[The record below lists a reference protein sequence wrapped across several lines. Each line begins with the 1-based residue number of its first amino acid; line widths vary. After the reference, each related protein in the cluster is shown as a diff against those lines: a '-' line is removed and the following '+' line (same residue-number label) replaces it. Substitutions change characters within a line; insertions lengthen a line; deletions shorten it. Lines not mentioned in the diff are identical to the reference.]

1 VTTAN
6 GRAFT
11 QIVIVLETPRLILRH
26 YVTADVDALSEVL
39 CDRENMRYYPN
50 PFVRADVEAWIE
62 KNLRRYREHGL
73 GRWAL
78 VLKADRKFAGDCGLV
93 HQQVDGATEVEVGYA
108 LARNY
113 QGQGLA
119 TEAAR
124 ACLDYAFSDLGLQRV
139 ISLIRPEN
147 LPSRRVAER
156 NGMSV
161 EKETIFVGLP
171 HLVYVAQK

>member
-1 VTTAN
+1 M
-6 GRAFT
+6 
-11 QIVIVLETPRLILRH
+11 IVLETPRLILRH
-26 YVTADVDALSEVL
+26 LVPEDVDALSEVL

-50 PFVRADVEAWIE
+50 PFARADVEAWIE
-62 KNLRRYREHGL
+62 KTLRRYRDDGIGL
-73 GRWAL
+73 WAL
-78 VLKADRKFAGDCGLV
+78 ILKASHKKAGHQFAGDCGLMLQ
-93 HQQVDGATEVEVGYA
+93 HVDGVIETEVGYH
-108 LARNY
+108 LARHH

-124 ACLDYAFSDLGLQRV
+124 ACLDHAFSTLGRQRV

-147 LPSRRVAER
+147 VPSRRVAER

-161 EKETIFVGLP
+161 EKETMFVELP

>member
-1 VTTAN
+1 
-6 GRAFT
+6 
-11 QIVIVLETPRLILRH
+11 VIVLETPRLILRH
-26 YVTADVDALSEVL
+26 YVPEDVDDLSEVL

-50 PFVRADVEAWIE
+50 PFARADVAAWIE
-62 KNLRRYREHGL
+62 KCLRRYREDGIGL
-73 GRWAL
+73 WAL
-78 VLKADRKFAGDCGLV
+78 ILKADHQFVGDCGLAL
-93 HQQVDGATEVEVGYA
+93 QQVDGVIETEVGYH
-108 LARNY
+108 LARRH

-124 ACLDYAFSDLGLQRV
+124 ACLDYASSNLGLQRV

>member
-1 VTTAN
+1 
-6 GRAFT
+6 
-11 QIVIVLETPRLILRH
+11 
-26 YVTADVDALSEVL
+26 
-39 CDRENMRYYPN
+39 
-50 PFVRADVEAWIE
+50 
-62 KNLRRYREHGL
+62 
-73 GRWAL
+73 
-78 VLKADRKFAGDCGLV
+78 
-93 HQQVDGATEVEVGYA
+93 
-108 LARNY
+108 
-113 QGQGLA
+113 LA

-124 ACLDYAFSDLGLQRV
+124 ACLDYAFSNLGLQRV

>member
-1 VTTAN
+1 M
-6 GRAFT
+6 
-11 QIVIVLETPRLILRH
+11 IVLETPRLILRQF
-26 YVTADVDALSEVL
+26 VPEDVDALSEVL

-50 PFVRADVEAWIE
+50 PFARPDVEAWIE
-62 KNLRRYREHGL
+62 KTLRRYRDDGI
-73 GRWAL
+73 GFWAL
-78 VLKADRKFAGDCGLV
+78 ILKASRQFAGDCGLMLQ
-93 HQQVDGATEVEVGYA
+93 HVDGVIETEVGYH
-108 LARNY
+108 LARRH

-124 ACLDYAFSDLGLQRV
+124 ACLDHAFSTLGLERV

>member
-1 VTTAN
+1 M
-6 GRAFT
+6 
-11 QIVIVLETPRLILRH
+11 IVLETPRLLLRH
-26 YVTADVDALSEVL
+26 YVPADADALSEVL

-50 PFVRADVEAWIE
+50 PFERADVEAWIE
-62 KNLRRYREHGL
+62 KCLRRYREDGI

-78 VLKADRKFAGDCGLV
+78 VLKPDGKFAGDCGLV
-93 HQQVDGATEVEVGYA
+93 PQQVDGATEIEVGYA
-108 LARNY
+108 LARIY

-124 ACLDYAFSDLGLQRV
+124 ACLDYAFSNLGLQRV

>member
-1 VTTAN
+1 M
-6 GRAFT
+6 
-11 QIVIVLETPRLILRH
+11 IVLETPRLILRH
-26 YVTADVDALSEVL
+26 FVPADADALSEVL

-50 PFVRADVEAWIE
+50 PFERTDVEAWIE
-62 KNLRRYREHGL
+62 KCLRRYREDGIGL
-73 GRWAL
+73 WAL
-78 VLKADRKFAGDCGLV
+78 ILKSDGKLAGDCGLLR
-93 HQQVDGATEVEVGYA
+93 QQVDEVIEMEVGYH
-108 LARNY
+108 LARRY

-124 ACLDYAFSDLGLQRV
+124 ACIDYAFSQLGIQRV

-161 EKETIFVGLP
+161 EKETIFVELP

>member
-1 VTTAN
+1 
-6 GRAFT
+6 
-11 QIVIVLETPRLILRH
+11 VIVLETPRLILRH
-26 YVTADVDALSEVL
+26 FVPEDVDALSEVL

-50 PFVRADVEAWIE
+50 PFARADVEAWIE
-62 KNLRRYREHGL
+62 KTLGRYRDDGIGL
-73 GRWAL
+73 WAL
-78 VLKADRKFAGDCGLV
+78 ILKAGHQFAGDCGLMLQ
-93 HQQVDGATEVEVGYA
+93 HVDGAIETEVGYH
-108 LARNY
+108 LARRH

-124 ACLDYAFSDLGLQRV
+124 TCLDHAFSTLGLERV

>member
-1 VTTAN
+1 
-6 GRAFT
+6 
-11 QIVIVLETPRLILRH
+11 VIILETPRLILRQF
-26 YVTADVDALSEVL
+26 VPADVDALSEAL

-50 PFVRADVEAWIE
+50 PFERADVEAWIE
-62 KNLRRYREHGL
+62 KNLRRYREDGIGL
-73 GRWAL
+73 WATI
-78 VLKADRKFAGDCGLV
+78 LKADHRFAGDCGLV
-93 HQQVDGATEVEVGYA
+93 LQEVDGVIETEVGYV
-108 LARNY
+108 LARRY

-124 ACLDYAFSDLGLQRV
+124 ACLDYAFSNLGLQRV
-139 ISLIRPEN
+139 ISLIRAEN

-161 EKETIFVGLP
+161 EKETIFVGMP

>member
-1 VTTAN
+1 
-6 GRAFT
+6 
-11 QIVIVLETPRLILRH
+11 VIVLETPRLLLRH
-26 YVTADVDALSEVL
+26 YVPSDVDALSEVL

-62 KNLRRYREHGL
+62 KNLRRYQEHSI

-78 VLKADRKFAGDCGLV
+78 VLKADGNFAGDCGLV
-93 HQQVDGATEVEVGYA
+93 HQQVDGVTEVEVGYA

-113 QGQGLA
+113 RGQGLA

-124 ACLDYAFSDLGLQRV
+124 ACLDYAFSNLGLQRV
-139 ISLIRPEN
+139 MSLIRPEN

-161 EKETIFVGLP
+161 EKETIFFGMP
-171 HLVYVAQK
+171 HLVYLAQK

>member
-1 VTTAN
+1 
-6 GRAFT
+6 
-11 QIVIVLETPRLILRH
+11 VIVLETPRLLLRH
-26 YVTADVDALSEVL
+26 YVPADADALSEVL

-50 PFVRADVEAWIE
+50 PFERADVEAWIE
-62 KNLRRYREHGL
+62 KSLRRYREDGI

-78 VLKADRKFAGDCGLV
+78 VLKADGKFAGDCGLV
-93 HQQVDGATEVEVGYA
+93 PQQVDGATEIEVGYA
-108 LARNY
+108 LARIY

-124 ACLDYAFSDLGLQRV
+124 ACLDYAFSNLGLQRV

-147 LPSRRVAER
+147 VPSRRVAER

-171 HLVYVAQK
+171 HLVYLAQK

>member
-1 VTTAN
+1 M
-6 GRAFT
+6 
-11 QIVIVLETPRLILRH
+11 IVIETPRLFLRH
-26 YVTADVDALSEVL
+26 YVPADADALSEVL

-50 PFVRADVEAWIE
+50 PFERADVEAWIE
-62 KNLRRYREHGL
+62 KSLRRYQEHGI

-78 VLKADRKFAGDCGLV
+78 VRKADGNFAGDCGLV
-93 HQQVDGATEVEVGYA
+93 PQQVDGATEIEVGYA
-108 LARNY
+108 LARIY

-124 ACLDYAFSDLGLQRV
+124 ACLDYAFSNLGLQRV

-161 EKETIFVGLP
+161 EKETIFAGMP

>member
-1 VTTAN
+1 
-6 GRAFT
+6 
-11 QIVIVLETPRLILRH
+11 VIVLETPRLLLRH
-26 YVTADVDALSEVL
+26 YVPADADALSEVL

-50 PFVRADVEAWIE
+50 PFERADVEAWIE
-62 KNLRRYREHGL
+62 KSLRRYREDGI

-78 VLKADRKFAGDCGLV
+78 VLKADGNFAGDCGLV
-93 HQQVDGATEVEVGYA
+93 PQQVDGATEIELGYA
-108 LARNY
+108 LARIY
-113 QGQGLA
+113 QGRGLA

-124 ACLDYAFSDLGLQRV
+124 ACLDYAFSNLGLQRV

-147 LPSRRVAER
+147 VPSRRVAER

-171 HLVYVAQK
+171 HLVYLAQK

>member
-1 VTTAN
+1 
-6 GRAFT
+6 
-11 QIVIVLETPRLILRH
+11 VIVLETPRLILRH
-26 YVTADVDALSEVL
+26 FVPEDADGLSEVL
-39 CDRENMRYYPN
+39 CDRENMRFYPN
-50 PFVRADVEAWIE
+50 PFERADVEAWIE
-62 KNLRRYREHGL
+62 KCLRRYREDGIGL
-73 GRWAL
+73 WAL
-78 VLKADRKFAGDCGLV
+78 ILKADYQFAGDCGLAL
-93 HQQVDGATEVEVGYA
+93 QEVDGVIETEVGYH
-108 LARNY
+108 LARRH

-124 ACLDYAFSDLGLQRV
+124 ACLDHAFSTLGLKRV

-171 HLVYVAQK
+171 

>member
-1 VTTAN
+1 
-6 GRAFT
+6 
-11 QIVIVLETPRLILRH
+11 VIVLETPRLILRH
-26 YVTADVDALSEVL
+26 FVPEDVDALSEVL

-50 PFVRADVEAWIE
+50 PFARADVEAWIE
-62 KNLRRYREHGL
+62 KTLRRYRDDGIGL
-73 GRWAL
+73 WAL
-78 VLKADRKFAGDCGLV
+78 ILEAGHQFAGDCGLMR
-93 HQQVDGATEVEVGYA
+93 QQVDGVFETEVGYH
-108 LARNY
+108 LARRH

-124 ACLDYAFSDLGLQRV
+124 ACLDHAFLTLGLQRV

-156 NGMSV
+156 NGMSI

>member
-1 VTTAN
+1 
-6 GRAFT
+6 
-11 QIVIVLETPRLILRH
+11 
-26 YVTADVDALSEVL
+26 
-39 CDRENMRYYPN
+39 
-50 PFVRADVEAWIE
+50 
-62 KNLRRYREHGL
+62 
-73 GRWAL
+73 

>member
-1 VTTAN
+1 M
-6 GRAFT
+6 
-11 QIVIVLETPRLILRH
+11 IVLETPRLLLRH
-26 YVTADVDALSEVL
+26 YAPDDADALSEVL

-50 PFVRADVEAWIE
+50 PFERADVEAWIE
-62 KNLRRYREHGL
+62 KSMRRYAEEGTAL
-73 GRWAL
+73 WAMI
-78 VLKADRKFAGDCGLV
+78 LKPNGEFAGDCGLTR
-93 HQQVDGATEVEVGYA
+93 QQVDDVTELEVGYH
-108 LARNY
+108 LARRY

-124 ACLDYAFSDLGLQRV
+124 ACLDYAFSNLGLQRV

-171 HLVYVAQK
+171 HLVYVARVYVAQK